1 MILLLIDSYSVV
13 KVQMTQG
20 QQQKR
25 QIQRTQYF
33 KSLNLPIIA
42 AKLYNVRLMFSVQ
55 ALLRKKS
62 VGLLYGIDVGSIEK
76 VNFFPDII
84 LACFEV
90 LCKFR

>member
-1 MILLLIDSYSVV
+1 MILLLINSYSIV

-42 AKLYNVRLMFSVQ
+42 AKLYNVRLRFSV
-55 ALLRKKS
+55 
-62 VGLLYGIDVGSIEK
+62 
-76 VNFFPDII
+76 
-84 LACFEV
+84 
-90 LCKFR
+90 